1 MKRGIEMN
9 NRIRPLN
16 YYQLR
21 RLGNE
26 IIRIFQAL
34 GTIDTR
40 TATELKVETN
50 LNPSGALSKITSVI
64 NQAKSERGM

>member
-1 MKRGIEMN
+1 MN
-9 NRIRPLN
+9 NGIRPLTHI
-16 YYQLR
+16 QLS
-21 RLGNE
+21 RLARE
-26 IIRIFQAL
+26 LIKIFQVL
-34 GTIDTR
+34 GVVDTR